1 MKWWLILTFSSKLI
15 EIIALLPNPTIITG
29 LDGLIHAVPDGFD
42 LLQLAV
48 KDQQLSAILDTNGC
62 SALTQALHILQ
73 TEDHANFEA
82 GINLLNGG
90 PRYAQIALRKR
101 VEDGTTY
108 LIVQF
113 TDITVQRLREADIH
127 KRERLWNDALTISR
141 AGVWDINLA
150 EETVFCSDTWHELR
164 GLSAGID
171 IDASVYD
178 WVKYVHPDDR
188 EMVIHCVERQN
199 QGDPDYNTFT
209 YRIQHNDG
217 HWVWIESRGS
227 CIERHESGEPFRI
240 AGIDSDVTAAMN
252 DKHQLERLSLR
263 LKLALEVSQIGVF
276 EVNFTTGMA
285 NWDHRTY
292 EIFDLDPTATI
303 NIGETW
309 EQLIHPDDRETSIRN
324 LDDHIERL
332 EPFTC
337 EYRAILQSEREVYV
351 RTRTVPFIDTDGH
364 KKVIGTALD
373 ITHDVLMR
381 KELENSK
388 NLLEAHNLELIE
400 ARTSIEYNALHDY
413 LTDLPNRRYLDEEL
427 ARMAK
432 CCERED
438 LNLAILHVDLDR
450 FKQINDTLGH
460 HMGDVM
466 LQHAA
471 TVLKENRRENEFVAR
486 IGGDEFVFVA
496 LFKSS
501 TRRLT
506 ALADQIITELRKP
519 VIHDGHECRFGA
531 SIGIATSENQQI
543 NYKQMLLNAD
553 IALYNAKKSGRNRFE
568 LFSEGTQDWIINIKR
583 VSDEILLA
591 LERDE
596 FIPYYQ
602 LQFDAR
608 TLNVCG
614 VETLARWQHP
624 LDGTLT
630 PGRFLNIAEDLDVM
644 ADIDALI
651 LDKALRDLRYWRQLG
666 LNIPR
671 ISVNVSARRLYDPNL
686 LASLE
691 RLAIRPGELYF
702 ELLESIFLDETNE
715 IVTCNLKGLRR
726 MNIGIEVDD
735 FGTGHASI
743 VSLLKIS
750 PSTLKVDRALI
761 QHATSSTE
769 QRKLLSAIIEMGHSL
784 GISVLGEGVE
794 TTDQIATLRELGC
807 DALQGYALCRPMPC
821 EQLINFVRTEQ
832 WRSVNIGTFAA
843 KQLHLAS

>member
-1 MKWWLILTFSSKLI
+1 MKWRLILTFSSSLI
-15 EIIALLPNPTIITG
+15 KFVELLPNPTIIIG
-29 LDGLIHAVPDGFD
+29 LDGVIHTLPKGFE
-42 LLQLAV
+42 LFQVAE
-48 KDQQLSAILDTNGC
+48 KDQQLSTVLDTDGRT
-62 SALTQALHILQ
+62 ALQDALHVLRTQ
-73 TEDHANFEA
+73 DQVHFEA
-82 GINLLNGG
+82 SINLLDGG
-90 PRYAQIALRKR
+90 KR
-101 VEDGTTY
+101 HTQVGLSKTIENETTFV
-108 LIVQF
+108 IVQF
-113 TDITVQRLREADIH
+113 TDITAQRHRESEIH
-127 KRERLWNDALTISR
+127 KRERLWNDALTTSR

-150 EETVFCSDTWHELR
+150 EGSVFCSETWRALR
-164 GLSAGID
+164 GLTADAD

-178 WVKYVHPDDR
+178 WVKDVHPDDR
-188 EMVIHCVERQN
+188 EKVIHCVLRQN
-199 QGDPDYNTFT
+199 EGDPDYNTFT
-209 YRIQHNDG
+209 YRFKHTSG

-227 CIERHESGEPFRI
+227 CIERNESGQPFRI

-252 DKHQLERLSLR
+252 RKRQLEHLSLR
-263 LKLALEVSQIGVF
+263 LKLALDVSQIGVF
-276 EVNFTTGMA
+276 EVNFATGQTK
-285 NWDHRTY
+285 WDARTY
-292 EIFDLDPTATI
+292 EIFELDPATTI
-303 NIGETW
+303 YIGETW
-309 EQLIHPDDRETSIRN
+309 EKLIHPDDIETSIRE
-324 LDDHIERL
+324 LDDHIHRM

-337 EYRAILQSEREVYV
+337 EYRAILRSGREIYV
-351 RTRTVPFIDTDGH
+351 RARTVPFIDTDGH
-364 KKVIGTALD
+364 KKIIGTTQD

-388 NLLEAHNLELIE
+388 SLLEAHNLELIE

-427 ARMAK
+427 GRMV
-432 CCERED
+432 ERCQRDD
-438 LNLAILHVDLDR
+438 LNLAILHLDLDR

-471 TVLKENRRENEFVAR
+471 NVLKDNRRENEFVAR

-519 VIHDGHECRFGA
+519 VIHEGHECRFGA
-531 SIGIATSENQQI
+531 SIGIATSENYQVD
-543 NYKQMLLNAD
+543 YKQLLLNAD
-553 IALYNAKKSGRNRFE
+553 IALYNAKKRGRNRFE
-568 LFSEGTQDWIINIKR
+568 MFSEGTQDWIINTKR

-624 LDGTLT
+624 LDGTLS
-630 PGRFLNIAEDLDVM
+630 PDRFLNVAEDLDVM

-666 LNIPR
+666 LSIPR

-686 LASLE
+686 LVSLKP
-691 RLAIRPGELYF
+691 LAIRPGEVYF

-715 IVTCNLKGLRR
+715 IVTSNLKGLRR

-761 QHATSSTE
+761 HHATSSTE

-784 GISVLGEGVE
+784 NITVLGEGVE

-832 WRSVNIGTFAA
+832 WRNLNIGALGA